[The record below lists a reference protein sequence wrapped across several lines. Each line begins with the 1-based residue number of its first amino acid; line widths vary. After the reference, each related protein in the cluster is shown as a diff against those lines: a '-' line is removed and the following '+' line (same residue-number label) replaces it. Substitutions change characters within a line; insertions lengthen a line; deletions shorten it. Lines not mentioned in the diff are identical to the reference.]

1 MDNKKQENRQIII
14 TFPAGAVDITHLE
27 PVRKFE
33 NGHLVKDSSGKPVN
47 RLNRDGSIM
56 QSVWVRLPSPKER
69 DDDFVMPED
78 SNGINRMK
86 RGAHIKV
93 PVTMIH
99 TSKYNQNQKYAYF
112 SEDYS
117 PTIYIHGHS
126 NKEGVYDKPD
136 KYVCRNAHELA
147 SAFGMKKKQEKAKEY
162 EKDKQNIDT
171 IDLLNT
177 DSILAGS
184 FDVPEDEDEMEL

>member
-1 MDNKKQENRQIII
+1 MDNKKQEYRQIII

-69 DDDFVMPED
+69 DDDFAMPED
-78 SNGINRMK
+78 SNGINRME

-162 EKDKQNIDT
+162 EKKKQNIDT

-177 DSILAGS
+177 DSILVGS

>member
-69 DDDFVMPED
+69 DDDFAMPED

-162 EKDKQNIDT
+162 EKKKQNIDT

-177 DSILAGS
+177 DSILVGS

>member
-1 MDNKKQENRQIII
+1 
-14 TFPAGAVDITHLE
+14 
-27 PVRKFE
+27 
-33 NGHLVKDSSGKPVN
+33 
-47 RLNRDGSIM
+47 M

-69 DDDFVMPED
+69 DDDFAMPED

-162 EKDKQNIDT
+162 EKKKQNIDT

-177 DSILAGS
+177 DSILVGS

>member
-1 MDNKKQENRQIII
+1 MDNKKQENKQIII

-69 DDDFVMPED
+69 DNDFAMPED
-78 SNGINRMK
+78 SNGINRME

-162 EKDKQNIDT
+162 EKKKEAEKELEEIIAGSFDV
-171 IDLLNT
+171 
-177 DSILAGS
+177 SSGS
-184 FDVPEDEDEMEL
+184 FDVPEDEMEL